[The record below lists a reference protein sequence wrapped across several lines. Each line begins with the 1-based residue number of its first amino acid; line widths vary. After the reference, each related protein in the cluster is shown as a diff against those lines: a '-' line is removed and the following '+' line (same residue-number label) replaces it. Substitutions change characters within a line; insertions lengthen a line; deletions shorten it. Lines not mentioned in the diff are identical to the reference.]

1 MQDQATLHLRAF
13 AVNLL
18 WDIMLDNYTA
28 FEGEGG
34 SGYKSPQLTTII
46 VLRRHLR
53 TFEPHS
59 YIRNSAPYN
68 PPKSIILMF

>member
-1 MQDQATLHLRAF
+1 MQAQATLRLRAF

-34 SGYKSPQLTTII
+34 TGTKAL
-46 VLRRHLR
+46 
-53 TFEPHS
+53 
-59 YIRNSAPYN
+59 N
-68 PPKSIILMF
+68 